1 MSAPSTATEIAG
13 GPVQVELVRGVVF
26 EVSNLKDTRAFYEQ
40 VFGHAGGDWRQDR
53 KFLAYYCGKQTVEFV
68 QHQRPRAFSDSGY
81 HWAFRVPAWELEGIA
96 SGLGKSGH
104 TIHRWRE
111 DHPLERSVGHYV
123 EDPSGNIVQ
132 LVPSDDSTVL
142 VDHVG
147 IEIHMFDYCEYLYV
161 TALGGRVEYYHGWRT
176 IDHNEAKK
184 WAGGDD
190 PCAPWT
196 RRDNPTYRDFLVEDT
211 KTGELRPTRFSAG
224 SGQSHERRQLRV
236 ARPNGQVFISYG
248 ATRLVLISAT
258 KVRQEP
264 PEEQIKGTPRV
275 ILSTSRS
282 AGDVGR
288 WLERYPIPQLREGN
302 DFFLRDADG
311 NFCQLTCES

>member
-1 MSAPSTATEIAG
+1 MSTPSTTAEIAG
-13 GPVQVELVRGVVF
+13 GLVQAELVRGVVF
-26 EVSNLKDTRAFYEQ
+26 EVSDLKDTRAFYEQ
-40 VFGHAGGDWRQDR
+40 VFGHAGGEWRQDR
-53 KFLAYYCGKQTVEFV
+53 KALAYHCGKQTVEFV
-68 QHQRPRAFSDSGY
+68 QQQQPRAFPDSGY
-81 HWAFRVPAWELEGIA
+81 HWAFRVPAGELEGIA
-96 SGLGKSGH
+96 GGLGKSGH
-104 TIHRWRE
+104 TINRWRE
-111 DHPLERSVGHYV
+111 DHPLERAVGHYV

-132 LVPSDDSTVL
+132 LVPSDDSSVL

-161 TALGGRVEYYHGWRT
+161 IALGGRVEYYHGWRT

-196 RRDNPTYRDFLVEDT
+196 RRDNPTYRDFLVEDP

-224 SGQSHERRQLRV
+224 SGQSHEHRQLRV

-282 AGDVGR
+282 AGDVGS
-288 WLERYPIPQLREGN
+288 WLEQYPIPQLREGN

>member
-1 MSAPSTATEIAG
+1 MSTPSTATEIAG
-13 GPVQVELVRGVVF
+13 GPVQAELVRGVVF
-26 EVSNLKDTRAFYEQ
+26 EVSDLKDTRAFYEQ
-40 VFGHAGGDWRQDR
+40 VFGPAGAEWRQDP
-53 KFLAYYCGKQTVEFV
+53 KALTYHCGKQTVEFV
-68 QHQRPRAFSDSGY
+68 QQRRPRAFPDSGS
-81 HWAFRVPAWELEGIA
+81 HWAFRVPTGQLEEIA
-96 SGLGKSGH
+96 LGLGKSGH
-104 TIHRWRE
+104 TINRWRE
-111 DHPLERSVGHYV
+111 DHPHERSVGHYV

-184 WAGGDD
+184 WASGDD

-211 KTGELRPTRFSAG
+211 KTGELRPTRFSAE
-224 SGQSHERRQLRV
+224 SGQSQERRQLRV

-275 ILSTSRS
+275 ILSTNRS

-288 WLERYPIPQLREGN
+288 WLEQYPIPQLREGN

-311 NFCQLTCES
+311 NFCQLTCEN